1 MTNREA
7 ISTVKRLFRQ
17 INADSLMSNKF
28 VYSLLMKHS
37 KWLIYRDSEKL
48 RLLRR
53 HRIYQKVKC
62 LKVIEAPGIDPCC
75 GVRSVNCTIYRTEVK
90 IPELYEDSEGVL
102 IHNITSI
109 DGWTDIILTT
119 ASSIKRMLNN
129 PWKGKSRNKYI
140 YAFYNDGYIY
150 FPKNHLKMIE
160 VEGLFTK
167 KIDPKENCDPCKDCD
182 KTPCTKFL
190 DMDFIIPDY
199 LEAQMVDLVM
209 KDLSNTYMRVAAK
222 ESEINKN
229 DNPSQ

>member
-7 ISTVKRLFRQ
+7 ITTVIRLFKQ
-17 INADSLMSNKF
+17 INADSLMSYKF

-53 HRIYQKVKC
+53 HKIYQKVKC
-62 LKVIEAPGIDPCC
+62 LKVIEAPSIDPCC
-75 GVRSVNCTIYRTEVK
+75 GVKNANCTIYRTEVK
-90 IPELYEDSEGVL
+90 IPELYEDSEGVI

-109 DGWTDIILTT
+109 DGWTDIVLTT
-119 ASSIKRMLNN
+119 VSSIKRMLNN

-140 YAFYNDGYIY
+140 YAFYNDGYMY
-150 FPKNHLKMIE
+150 FPNNHLKMIE

-167 KIDPKENCDPCKDCD
+167 KVDSKENCTPCKDCD

-190 DMDFIIPDY
+190 DLDFIIPDY
-199 LEAQMVDLVM
+199 LEAQMMDAVI
-209 KDLSNTYMRVAAK
+209 KDLANTYTRMPEK
-222 ESEINKN
+222 GHEINKN

>member
-28 VYSLLMKHS
+28 VYSLLKKHA
-37 KWLIYRDSEKL
+37 KWLIYRDSDKL
-48 RLLRR
+48 RLLRK
-53 HRIYQKVKC
+53 HKIYQKIKC

-75 GVRSVNCTIYRTEVK
+75 GIRSVNCTIFRTEVK
-90 IPELYEDSEGVL
+90 IPSLYEDSEGV
-102 IHNITSI
+102 IIKSITSI

-119 ASSIKRMLNN
+119 PSSIKRMLNN
-129 PWKGKSRNKYI
+129 PWKGKSKNKYI
-140 YAFYNDGYIY
+140 YAFFNDGYIY

-167 KIDPKENCDPCKDCD
+167 KVDEKMNCGPCKDCD
-182 KTPCTKFL
+182 KTPCPKFL
-190 DMDFIIPDY
+190 DTDFVIPDY
-199 LEAQMVDLVM
+199 LEAQMMDAVM
-209 KDLSNTYMRVAAK
+209 KDLSNTYIRLPEK
-222 ESEINKN
+222 GSEINKN